1 MAPTTAPGTA
11 PGTALSTAP
20 GTSAPGTAPGTRHP
34 APGTRF
40 PPGPKLSA
48 LQRLVYWPG
57 RDMLQFITAS
67 ARTYGDLV
75 TYRLGGETIFL
86 VSDPQHIK
94 DILVTNNRNFTKSRG
109 LERTKRLLGN
119 GLLTSEGAMHLRQ
132 RRLMQPAFHR
142 ERIAGYGRTMA
153 EYANRTRG
161 GWTDGAT
168 LDVAQEMMR
177 LTLSIAG
184 KTLFDVDIEKQAGEV
199 GRAMN
204 DVMGSFW
211 TTMLPFVDLLEMMPI
226 PKLRRAKAARA
237 RLDAIIYDMIAE
249 RRPASAEGS
258 GVASPQPLR
267 GEGGA
272 SGRDH
277 SDLLSMLLTAQDEDD
292 GGVMTDR
299 QVRDEAMT
307 ILLAG
312 HETTANALTWT
323 WYLISQSPEIEAKL
337 HDEID
342 RVLQGR
348 LPTVVDLPAL
358 SFVEKVVAEAM
369 RLYPPA
375 WIVGRRAI
383 AEYPIGEYV
392 APPRTIMI
400 MSPWIL
406 HRDPRYFPDPD
417 RFHPD
422 RWTPEF
428 KAALP
433 QFAYFPFG
441 GGPRR
446 CIGESFAWMELALV
460 VSTIAQRWTLRL
472 VPGHPVELQPVVT
485 LRTKHGMKMTT
496 SAR

>member
-1 MAPTTAPGTA
+1 MPPSTTAPGAAPSTTAPGTKHK
-11 PGTALSTAP
+11 G
-20 GTSAPGTAPGTRHP
+20 PGTRVL
-34 APGTRF
+34 
-40 PPGPKLSA
+40 PPGPKLSLFERA
-48 LQRLVYWPG
+48 AYWPG
-57 RDMLQFITAS
+57 RDMLGFITRL

-75 TYRLGGETIFL
+75 TYRIGGETIFL
-86 VSDPQHIK
+86 VNDPHHIK
-94 DILVTNNRNFTKSRG
+94 EILVTHNRNFTKSRG

-142 ERIAGYGRTMA
+142 ERIVGYGQTMVT
-153 EYANRTRG
+153 YADRARRD
-161 GWTDGAT
+161 WRDGET
-168 LDVAQEMMR
+168 LDVAQEMTR

-184 KTLFDVDIEKQAGEV
+184 KTLFDVDVEKQAAEV

-204 DVMGSFW
+204 DVMESFW
-211 TTMLPFVDLLEMMPI
+211 TTMLPFVNLLERMPI
-226 PKLRRAKAARA
+226 PKLRRAKAARG
-237 RLDAIIYDMIAE
+237 RLDTIIYGMIAE
-249 RRPASAEGS
+249 RR
-258 GVASPQPLR
+258 
-267 GEGGA
+267 A

-277 SDLLSMLLTAQDEDD
+277 GDLLSMLLNAQDEEAGEDA
-292 GGVMTDR
+292 GGGMTDK

-323 WYLISQSPEIEAKL
+323 WYLISQSPDVEAKL
-337 HDEID
+337 HEEID

-348 LPTVVDLPAL
+348 LPGVADLPAL
-358 SFVEKVVAEAM
+358 AFTEKIVAEAM

-383 AEYPIGEYV
+383 AAFPIGEYV

-400 MSPWIL
+400 MSPYIL
-406 HRDPRYFPDPD
+406 HHDPRYFPDPD

-422 RWTPEF
+422 RWTPDF
-428 KAALP
+428 KATLP

-446 CIGESFAWMELALV
+446 CIGESFAWMELVLV
-460 VSTIAQRWTLRL
+460 VATIAQHWKLAL
-472 VPGHPVELQPVVT
+472 VPGHPVEPQPVVT
-485 LRTKHGMKMTT
+485 LRTKHGMKMTLA
-496 SAR
+496 ARG